1 MGREENRR
9 EVWVGQ
15 KTGGRFGSGRKQEGG
30 SGRIEIR
37 REVWV
42 RSRSLLSTRPKNY
55 VIRFIDIIALLTLLP
70 RMVF

>member
-1 MGREENRR
+1 M
-9 EVWVGQ
+9 
-15 KTGGRFGSGRKQEGG
+15 RFGLGRKKEGG
-30 SGRIEIR
+30 LGRIEIR

-42 RSRSLLSTRPKNY
+42 RSRFLLSTRPKNY